1 MDERVSIVTP
11 DQIDLEFELAGLG
24 SRTLA
29 LLVDALVIGT
39 AVFVLVVVFV
49 TASIA
54 GIAVFGGLSSWALA
68 FLVFAVFLAQW
79 GYFFAFEALNG
90 GQTPGKTH
98 AGIRVVRDDGLPV
111 GWREA
116 ALRNLVRAADMMPF
130 PACLVGILS
139 IGLSKRGKRLGDLLA
154 GTLVVRE
161 DFGFEGIGDG
171 AGWEAAW
178 VARSRTGG
186 TRRGLTLADM
196 KVEAHQIQII
206 ERFLSRRDS
215 LPMDRRQ
222 TFAWRIAE
230 PFLSASGEDPE
241 ELARRSDRFEVCERI
256 LGEIMKR
263 ARAAPAGAEESEGTS
278 AADSKRQ
285 EWTRFERLVTGLRKA
300 GKDGLRQLGPDQL
313 AEVIRGYRSLTCDLG
328 RARTIARNSAMV
340 ERLNQIAVQAHNV
353 MYGHMRT
360 RNRRPPGSHWATRFP
375 LAARSHWSA
384 VGLSALLVFGPA
396 TISYVAVQ
404 LHPELGYDLVGPGF
418 LDFEPA
424 REDSLNEI
432 PSIAR
437 PMAASSIIS
446 NNLQVTLLA
455 FGLGMTAGIGTS
467 FLLVANGIYLGAVAG
482 WITSRGD
489 ARAFW
494 GWVMP
499 HGGTEL
505 LAITLAG
512 AAGFILA
519 GAIIAPGEVTRATAL
534 RRVAVNALIIELG
547 VMAMLVFAG
556 LIEGFISPSNIDFN
570 QRILVL
576 GVTLTFWFA
585 YLGLA
590 GLRSNRQT
598 TSEAGAGLSESA
610 RQQS

>member
-29 LLVDALVIGT
+29 LLVDVLVIG
-39 AVFVLVVVFV
+39 AAVLVVSLVSSMV
-49 TASIA
+49 GNA
-54 GIAVFGGLSSWALA
+54 GIVGLSGLSSWALA
-68 FLVFAVFLAQW
+68 FLIFVVFLAQW

-90 GQTPGKTH
+90 GQTPGKKN

-116 ALRNLVRAADMMPF
+116 ALRNLVRAADMMPI
-130 PACLVGILS
+130 PSCMVGALS

-154 GTLVVRE
+154 GTMVVRE

-178 VARSRTGG
+178 VARARTGG
-186 TRRGLTLADM
+186 TRRGLTLAGM

-230 PFLSASGEDPE
+230 PFISASGEDPE
-241 ELARRSDRFEVCERI
+241 ELAQRSDRFAVCERI
-256 LGEIMKR
+256 LEEIMKS
-263 ARAAPAGAEESEGTS
+263 ARAAPGVSEELEGTS
-278 AADSKRQ
+278 GADSKRQ
-285 EWTRFERLVTGLRKA
+285 EWTQFEGVITGLRKA
-300 GKDGLRQLGPDQL
+300 RKDGLRRLGPDQL

-353 MYGHMRT
+353 MYGHIRT
-360 RNRRPPGSHWATRFP
+360 RNRRPQGSHWATRFP
-375 LAARSHWSA
+375 LAARSHWRA
-384 VGLSALLVFGPA
+384 VGLSALLLFGPA
-396 TISYVAVQ
+396 AIAYVAVQ

-424 REDSLNEI
+424 REDSLNDI
-432 PSIAR
+432 PSIFR
-437 PMAASSIIS
+437 PMAASSIIA

-467 FLLVANGIYLGAVAG
+467 YVLVFNGIYLGAVAG
-482 WITSRGD
+482 WMTSRGD
-489 ARAFW
+489 AGAFW

-505 LAITLAG
+505 LAIVLAG

-547 VMAMLVFAG
+547 VMAMLVVAG
-556 LIEGFISPSNIDFN
+556 LIEGFVSPSNIDFN
-570 QRILVL
+570 QRIFVL
-576 GVTLTFWFA
+576 GVTLAFWFA

-590 GLRSNRQT
+590 GLRSNGRT

-610 RQQS
+610 KQQP

>member
-1 MDERVSIVTP
+1 MDEHVSIVTP

-24 SRTLA
+24 SRALA
-29 LLVDALVIGT
+29 LLVDALVIGG
-39 AVFVLVVVFV
+39 AVLALVF
-49 TASIA
+49 A
-54 GIAVFGGLSSWALA
+54 AVFGGLRAVLGTWGIAL
-68 FLVFAVFLAQW
+68 LVFGVFLAQW
-79 GYFFAFEALNG
+79 GYFLLFEALNG
-90 GQTPGKTH
+90 GQTPGKKNS
-98 AGIRVVRDDGLPV
+98 GIRVVRDDGLPV

-116 ALRNLVRAADMMPF
+116 ALRNLVRAVDMMPF
-130 PACLVGILS
+130 PACLVGALS
-139 IGLSKRGKRLGDLLA
+139 VGLSKRGKRLGDLLA
-154 GTLVVRE
+154 GTIVVRE

-178 VARSRTGG
+178 VARARTGG

-206 ERFLSRRDS
+206 ERFLARRDS

-241 ELARRSDRFEVCERI
+241 ELARRSDRFAVCERI
-256 LGEIMKR
+256 LAEIMKR
-263 ARAAPAGAEESEGTS
+263 AREAPAGAVESEGTS

-285 EWTRFERLVTGLRKA
+285 EWTRFEGLVTGLRKA
-300 GKDGLRQLGPDQL
+300 GKEGLRRLGPDQL

-353 MYGHMRT
+353 MYGHIRT

-375 LAARSHWSA
+375 RAARGHWSA
-384 VGLSALLVFGPA
+384 VGLSALLLFGPA

-467 FLLVANGIYLGAVAG
+467 FLLVFNGIYLGAVAG
-482 WITSRGD
+482 WMTSRGD
-489 ARAFW
+489 AGAFW

-505 LAITLAG
+505 LAIVLAG

-556 LIEGFISPSNIDFN
+556 LIEGFISPSDIDFN

-590 GLRSNRQT
+590 GLRSNSSSTRKT
-598 TSEAGAGLSESA
+598 GSLA
-610 RQQS
+610 RLRVGP

>member
-1 MDERVSIVTP
+1 MDEHVSIVTP

-24 SRTLA
+24 SRALA
-29 LLVDALVIGT
+29 LLVDALVIGG
-39 AVFVLVVVFV
+39 AVLALVF
-49 TASIA
+49 A
-54 GIAVFGGLSSWALA
+54 AVFGGLRAVLGTWGIAL
-68 FLVFAVFLAQW
+68 LVFGVFLAQW
-79 GYFFAFEALNG
+79 GYFLLFEALNG
-90 GQTPGKTH
+90 GQTPGKKNS
-98 AGIRVVRDDGLPV
+98 GIRVVRDDGLPL

-130 PACLVGILS
+130 PACLVGALS
-139 IGLSKRGKRLGDLLA
+139 VGLSKRGKRLGDLLA
-154 GTLVVRE
+154 GTIVVRE

-178 VARSRTGG
+178 VARARTGG

-206 ERFLSRRDS
+206 ERFLARRDS

-241 ELARRSDRFEVCERI
+241 ELARRSDRFAVCERI
-256 LGEIMKR
+256 LAEIMKR

-285 EWTRFERLVTGLRKA
+285 EWTRFEGLVTGLRKA
-300 GKDGLRQLGPDQL
+300 GKEGLRRLGPDQL

-353 MYGHMRT
+353 MYGHIRT

-375 LAARSHWSA
+375 RAARGHWSA
-384 VGLSALLVFGPA
+384 VGLSALLLFGPA

-467 FLLVANGIYLGAVAG
+467 FLLVFNGIYLGAVAG
-482 WITSRGD
+482 WMTSRGD
-489 ARAFW
+489 AGAFW

-505 LAITLAG
+505 LAIVLAG

-556 LIEGFISPSNIDFN
+556 LIEGFISPSDIDFN

-590 GLRSNRQT
+590 GLRSNWSSTRKT
-598 TSEAGAGLSESA
+598 GSLA
-610 RQQS
+610 RLRVGP